1 MCSTTHFDNG
11 LWQELPPLA
20 LSSHDAST
28 DALFYSML
36 AISGHHRWG
45 HNAAN
50 PFRTKAV
57 EALTRSLT
65 HTNSYAQNST
75 PSQLAAVMMLCMHS
89 VFDVDE
95 GQFYTHLEGAR
106 RVLHNLSLEYKHSKI
121 SKFLSVW
128 VMYYD
133 VLDNFAHPL
142 RQTQC
147 PIRHEIPLNDSSTI
161 IGLLGCSPGVFGV
174 IHRINVLRADI
185 LSQHNDIRV
194 LAEAR
199 EERSTL
205 EAILSSFD
213 QRLSPDETN
222 YSLHPSPAEAL
233 AKAELYRLAALLY
246 LQRVVPVDGD
256 EDRRT
261 VYLQQALS
269 ILTGLSV
276 ASSPWPC
283 FIIACEVKLEE
294 QRLQILEVL
303 NKMDTVRKVGNMH
316 VTRAIVETI
325 WKQQDLRVGA
335 EQAGWWSCPSF
346 DLSVP
351 WFA

>member
-1 MCSTTHFDNG
+1 MCSTTHSDNG
-11 LWQELPPLA
+11 LWRELPPVA

-45 HNAAN
+45 PSVAN

-65 HTNSYAQNST
+65 HTNSCAQNST
-75 PSQLAAVMMLCMHS
+75 PSQLAAVMMMCMHS
-89 VFDVDE
+89 VFDVNE
-95 GQFYTHLEGAR
+95 GHFYIHLEGAR
-106 RVLHNLSLEYKHSKI
+106 RVLHNLSSDYKQNKI
-121 SKFLSVW
+121 TKFLSVW
-128 VMYYD
+128 LMYYD
-133 VLDNFAHPL
+133 ILDNFAHPL
-142 RQTQC
+142 RKTQS
-147 PIRHEIPLNDSSTI
+147 PLDHNLSFDNSSTI
-161 IGLLGCSPGVFGV
+161 IGLLGCSPGVFSV

-185 LSQHNDIRV
+185 LLQHNDIHAV
-194 LAEAR
+194 AEASQQ
-199 EERSTL
+199 RSRL
-205 EAILSSFD
+205 EAMLLFSE

-222 YSLHPSPAEAL
+222 CLVHPSSVEAL

-256 EDRRT
+256 EERRT

-269 ILTGLSV
+269 ILIGLSV

-303 NKMDTVRKVGNMH
+303 NKMDTVRKVGNMP
-316 VTRAIVETI
+316 VTRTIVETV
-325 WKQQDLRVGA
+325 WKQQDLRVGTERA
-335 EQAGWWSCPSF
+335 SWWSCPSF